1 MSFRQG
7 LELIAGAGAT
17 PYINEQTGNWEIGG
31 VDTGVPAKQ
40 IKVSVSEYNE
50 LIKSGRFDN
59 NKLYF
64 LTDSTPLLFT
74 DKQVLSSNWTK
85 ITDTRYE
92 NVISIQGVSPT
103 DIVMVDIA
111 SSVSDD
117 IYVEHKSLM
126 DEAGIQRI
134 RSTNNNVVIVASSP
148 INTNI
153 LVDITV
159 TKCVLGE

>member
-7 LELIAGAGAT
+7 LELIAGAGAA
-17 PYINEQTGNWEIGG
+17 PCINEQTGNWEIGG

-111 SSVSDD
+111 SGVSDD

-134 RSTNNNVVIVASSP
+134 RSANNNVVIVASSP

>member
-7 LELIAGAGAT
+7 LELIAGTGTA
-17 PYINEQTGNWEIGG
+17 PCINEQTGNWEIGG
-31 VDTGVPAKQ
+31 IDTGVPAKQ

-50 LIKSGRFDN
+50 LIKNGQFDD

-92 NVISIQGVSPT
+92 NVIPIHGVSPT

-126 DEAGIQRI
+126 NEASIQRI